1 MKVVP
6 LHVCGVTEG
15 RKPVVCRAGRASG
28 ASVVGSVNEHA
39 LLIRAFGM
47 VIDDFAGD
55 DEAMCRML

>member
-1 MKVVP
+1 MEIVP
-6 LHVCGVTEG
+6 LNVCRVTEG

-28 ASVVGSVNEHA
+28 ASMIGSVNEHD
-39 LLIRAFGM
+39 LLIRALGM